1 MKSFDKKYRDMSTE
15 MGGHDDKSYTRR
27 WQVLYLWGTTPIL
40 VDYKSYTC
48 QNALGVGIP
57 TTNIFAY
64 GIF

>member
-1 MKSFDKKYRDMSTE
+1 MKSFDKKWEDMGTSSGE
-15 MGGHDDKSYTRR
+15 DAKKSYTRR
-27 WQVLYLWGTTPIL
+27 WQVLYLWGTSPIL

>member
-1 MKSFDKKYRDMSTE
+1 MKSFDKKWEDM
-15 MGGHDDKSYTRR
+15 
-27 WQVLYLWGTTPIL
+27 GTSSGE
-40 VDYKSYTC
+40 DAKKSYTC